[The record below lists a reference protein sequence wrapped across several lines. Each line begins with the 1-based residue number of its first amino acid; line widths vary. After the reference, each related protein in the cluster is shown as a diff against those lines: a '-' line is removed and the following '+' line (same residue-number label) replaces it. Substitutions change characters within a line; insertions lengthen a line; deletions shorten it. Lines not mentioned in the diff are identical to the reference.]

1 MEIINTLTH
10 PSRLLAALWA
20 RVGQSVADNIYLK
33 WRFRFIFGEKL
44 HLDSPKGYNE
54 KINWLKIYNRNP
66 LYPKLVDKA
75 EVKDY
80 VRQIIGEDK
89 IIKTLG
95 VWDKFEDIDFDSLP
109 NQFVLKSTNGGGGT
123 GVIICKD
130 KTSFNPEKAKEIIE
144 RSMHFNWRYER
155 EWVYRD
161 LKPRIIA
168 EELLANEDGCDLVD
182 WKIHCFN
189 GVPKVLFYASD
200 RYTLGEKLKFDWY
213 DMDLNHLPV
222 KSKGYENANAI
233 IAPFPEWEEMKEV
246 ARKLS
251 EGIPYV
257 RVDLYLVNHKIY
269 FGELTFF
276 HDGGA
281 VALEPKEWEY
291 TFGGWI
297 ELPKKRITE

>member
-95 VWDKFEDIDFDSLP
+95 VWDKFEDIDLIDLIYSLGI
-109 NQFVLKSTNGGGGT
+109 S
-123 GVIICKD
+123 
-130 KTSFNPEKAKEIIE
+130 KT
-144 RSMHFNWRYER
+144 
-155 EWVYRD
+155 
-161 LKPRIIA
+161 KP
-168 EELLANEDGCDLVD
+168 
-182 WKIHCFN
+182 
-189 GVPKVLFYASD
+189 
-200 RYTLGEKLKFDWY
+200 
-213 DMDLNHLPV
+213 
-222 KSKGYENANAI
+222 KGYDE
-233 IAPFPEWEEMKEV
+233 
-246 ARKLS
+246 RC
-251 EGIPYV
+251 
-257 RVDLYLVNHKIY
+257 IY
-269 FGELTFF
+269 KGDF
-276 HDGGA
+276 
-281 VALEPKEWEY
+281 
-291 TFGGWI
+291 
-297 ELPKKRITE
+297 